1 MKPAVLSQRSASL
14 RWRLL
19 TAVGVAVVL
28 LWLFSGWFSYQQAA
42 HEAEEL
48 MDGSLAQTGRLLIAI
63 VENNE
68 SQLAPLATR
77 LATVRGAAD
86 NVYEP
91 PLEFQIGRGDGSLLA
106 RSNNAPDLPLLGVP
120 GYSDIIRATGSW
132 RMLNVASPDGRYR
145 VQVSQSIALRD
156 VAALEVA
163 ERTILPLAAIAPI
176 LLLLIYFSIRRG
188 LLPLDTLARDVA
200 ARNPENLTPL
210 KKNPVPTEV
219 EPLVVAINHLLGR
232 LDNALDNERRFTADA
247 AHELRTP
254 LAALKV
260 HTQVARLSRDET
272 MRDHA
277 LGQIENG
284 VDRATYLVEQLLRLA
299 RLDPLRGLDQAAPI
313 DLRAIVGDAAE
324 RLRKAR
330 PPVAQTLVESFV
342 DGELISYG
350 DADLVGIAVRNLLDN
365 AVRYSRPDS
374 TVWLEISIA
383 AGRYTLVVR
392 DNGPGVSPETLSR
405 LGERFF
411 RGRDSNAEGN
421 GLGLAIV
428 SRIAELHGA
437 RFIAGNHPQG
447 GFVASLIGLPMA
459 PAPLASKPPAA
470 LGA

>member
-1 MKPAVLSQRSASL
+1 LALSERSTSL

-68 SQLAPLATR
+68 AQLAPLAAR
-77 LATVRGAAD
+77 LATVRGAED

-91 PLEFQIGRGDGSLLA
+91 PLEFQIGRGDGSILA
-106 RSNNAPDLPLLGVP
+106 RSANAPELPVLGVP
-120 GYSDIIRATGSW
+120 GYSDIIRPTGSW
-132 RMLNVASPDGRYR
+132 RLLNMASPDGRYR

-210 KKNPVPTEV
+210 EKNPVPTEV
-219 EPLVVAINHLLGR
+219 EPLVVAINRLLGR
-232 LDNALDNERRFTADA
+232 LDDALENERRFTADA

-260 HTQVARLSRDET
+260 HTQVARLSRDAP

-299 RLDPLRGLDQAAPI
+299 RLDPLKDLDGAAPI
-313 DLRAIVGDAAE
+313 DLRAIVGDAVE
-324 RLRKAR
+324 RLRKAN
-330 PPVAQTLVESFV
+330 PSLAQTLIETAP
-342 DGELISYG
+342 DGDLISYG
-350 DADLVGIAVRNLLDN
+350 DADLIAIAVRNLLDN
-365 AVRYSRPDS
+365 AVRYTRPEA
-374 TVWLEISIA
+374 TVRLEISA
-383 AGRYTLVVR
+383 HGESYTLAVR
-392 DNGPGVSPETLSR
+392 DNGPGVSAETLSR

-411 RGRDSNAEGN
+411 RGRDNSAEGN

-437 RFIAGNHPQG
+437 RLIAGNHPEG
-447 GFVASLIGLPMA
+447 GFVASLVGLPTA
-459 PAPLASKPPAA
+459 ASPLASSSLAA
-470 LGA
+470 PLGA